1 MRDGRRY
8 IPPTPASRLPVSPVT
23 AESAGAASPEV
34 ASGEAARPSA
44 PSAGTQSVQTAGTTS
59 SGPTIAPAPVS
70 SAAPAQRPT
79 QRERFDDQN
88 SLVGDGRKL
97 AVPLPGAEKTQKK
110 MGTMAQCQGPQA
122 QQRYASLTGK
132 ERTEFARLCAR
143 YGITLSP

>member
-1 MRDGRRY
+1 
-8 IPPTPASRLPVSPVT
+8 VV
-23 AESAGAASPEV
+23 ASPEI
-34 ASGEAARPSA
+34 ASGEAATPSA
-44 PSAGTQSVQTAGTTS
+44 PSGGTAAGIPAAGATT

-70 SAAPAQRPT
+70 GSGQATRAT
-79 QRERFDDQN
+79 ERERFDDQN

-97 AVPLPGAEKTQKK
+97 AVPLPGAGKTQKK